1 MNTNLTHYLWVVTK
15 LEHRCWSSWLWNP
28 PRTNR
33 HWAAAF
39 NSVQY
44 LHIISFNKII
54 IFNKK
59 TKTTKPCGSREA
71 RIIVIKCEILRKP
84 ETEPVCWSFTKRRAC
99 LRWWLTSLA
108 LTVLYLPVKAS
119 EWLSSWL
126 RNSKCAICAYF
137 HSALVSFCNN
147 EHFHFSMLSF
157 FGNKLRQEKKLRG
170 KTKKPDR
177 KLPHCLLRIIDEEF
191 FW

>member
-1 MNTNLTHYLWVVTK
+1 MFFVCPSKILHKHCLQFLLGVKMAPRETENNAYAKFWGDNQKALWYVMVFSGVANYLWVVTK
-15 LEHRCWSSWLWNP
+15 LEHRSWSSWLWNP

-119 EWLSSWL
+119 EWLSS
-126 RNSKCAICAYF
+126 
-137 HSALVSFCNN
+137 
-147 EHFHFSMLSF
+147 
-157 FGNKLRQEKKLRG
+157 
-170 KTKKPDR
+170 
-177 KLPHCLLRIIDEEF
+177 
-191 FW
+191 